1 MPKTQAPAKL
11 ENLVILQKFI
21 TDFAGTQGFSVKR
34 IFEIEL
40 ACEEA
45 LVNIINYAYSNENRG
60 NVEINCTV
68 DQKGDCIIELIDNG
82 PPFDLRLLPDPD
94 INENITER
102 RIGGMGTL
110 LIKKFSDEIKYHRLQ
125 NKNFLALKFYKQD

>member
-21 TDFAGTQGFSVKR
+21 TDFAGTQGFSDKR
-34 IFEIEL
+34 ILEIEL

-45 LVNIINYAYSNENRG
+45 VVNIINYAYSNENMG
-60 NVEINCTV
+60 NIEINCSV
-68 DQKGDCIIELIDNG
+68 DQKGDCTIELIDTG
-82 PPFDLRLLPDPD
+82 PPFDLRAIADPN

-102 RIGGMGTL
+102 RIGGIGTL
-110 LIKKFSDEIKYHRLQ
+110 LIKKFADEIKYHRLQ
-125 NKNFLALKFYKQD
+125 NKNFLSLKFSKQN